1 MRMLFGLLVPVGHAR
16 GGKGGGHQS
25 GSCAFLVPGEKT
37 ERERES
43 GGEPHLTGNIQ
54 HRRVRYDDD
63 DQPTTWH
70 GGVGPMPRVCRHPLL
85 AEAVVLM
92 MSFLTLGDEYP
103 YSFPIRAL
111 DAPTESSSDR
121 LIQSFRLGFDQGR
134 ATPASV
140 CDWCYIVIRY

>member
-1 MRMLFGLLVPVGHAR
+1 M
-16 GGKGGGHQS
+16 
-25 GSCAFLVPGEKT
+25 CAFLVPGEKT

-121 LIQSFRLGFDQGR
+121 LIQSFRLGFDQGGGQRQR
-134 ATPASV
+134 A
-140 CDWCYIVIRY
+140 CVIGVTSSLDIDLVFTRKKMANSEKKKGNK